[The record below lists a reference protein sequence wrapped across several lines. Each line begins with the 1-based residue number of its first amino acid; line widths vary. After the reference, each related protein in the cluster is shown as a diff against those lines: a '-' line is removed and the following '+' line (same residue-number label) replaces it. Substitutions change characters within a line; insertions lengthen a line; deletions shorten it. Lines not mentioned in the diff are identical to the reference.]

1 MSALRALNIDH
12 RSPLVVLL
20 AGCLIA
26 ALAIAIGILVM
37 LGRAKHEEVHSAVTE
52 RLLAEGS
59 ELTRFL
65 VDMPLWEQTNG
76 VALAWLRLPFLVE
89 GLNRTQSGVQYI
101 EVARDGVTLFHRQAG
116 DPTPDGALIEVDDAL
131 TARRVHGYSAVSITR
146 ELLDLFGESV
156 PVIVFKQSARH
167 ADGSLIEV
175 ELGMRQESVA
185 VRERH
190 STQAVR
196 WVLRL
201 AVLIL
206 VLAGAF
212 LVLVIVVAV
221 QRDRRLEKKQRQ
233 EEHLVFSGMVANS
246 IVHDFRNPMSAVR
259 LDAQMLERE
268 ARRAEGARPERLAE
282 LAGRIARTLDRMDG
296 VFKEFL
302 FLARPAKAQRE
313 RFDLVRCVHECVE
326 TLASRLEQAR
336 LRVEMELPAAPV
348 VIEASEP
355 ALRRAII
362 NVLQNAVQHAPPDS
376 AIDIRLSDAADARV
390 WMLDIG
396 DRGSGIPVSLRE
408 SVFEMFV
415 TTRPEG
421 TGLGL
426 FMARTALRNFGGTIA
441 ALGRAGGGAVIR
453 ITLPK
458 PRPEPPRPEKEKEA
472 WSTNC

>member
-1 MSALRALNIDH
+1 MSALRDIKIDH
-12 RSPLVVLL
+12 RSPLVFLL
-20 AGCLIA
+20 AGCLIV
-26 ALAIAIGILVM
+26 ALAFAIGILMM
-37 LGRAKHEEVHSAVTE
+37 LGRAKHEQVHSAAAE
-52 RLLAEGS
+52 RLITEGS
-59 ELTRFL
+59 ELARFL
-65 VDMPLWEQTNG
+65 VDMPLWAQTNG
-76 VALAWLRLPFLVE
+76 VALAWLSLPFLVE
-89 GLNRTQSGVQYI
+89 GLNRAQSGVQYI

-116 DPTPDGALIEVDDAL
+116 DPTPEGALLAVDEADKPQP
-131 TARRVHGYSAVSITR
+131 VNGYSPVTITR

-156 PVIVFKQSARH
+156 PVIVFKKSARH
-167 ADGSLIEV
+167 ADGSLIQV
-175 ELGMRQESVA
+175 EIGMRQESVV
-185 VRERH
+185 VREQY

-206 VLAGAF
+206 VLAGVF
-212 LVLVIVVAV
+212 LALVIVVAV
-221 QRDRRLEKKQRQ
+221 RRDRRLEKKQRQ

-302 FLARPAKAQRE
+302 FLSRPAKANHE
-313 RFDLVRCVHECVE
+313 RFDLVRCVRECVE
-326 TLASRLEQAR
+326 TLTARLEQAH
-336 LRVEMELPAAPV
+336 LRVEMDLPAAPTV
-348 VIEASEP
+348 VEASEP

-362 NVLQNAVQHAPPDS
+362 NILQNAVQHAPPDS
-376 AIDIRLSDAADARV
+376 VIDIHLTGVDDARV
-390 WMLDIG
+390 WTLDVA
-396 DRGSGIPVSLRE
+396 DRGPGIPVSLRE

-426 FMARTALRNFGGTIA
+426 FMARTALRNFGGAIA
-441 ALGRAGGGAVIR
+441 ALGRPGGGTVIR

-458 PRPEPPRPEKEKEA
+458 PRAAPARPEKGNEA
-472 WSTNC
+472 CPPSC

>member
-206 VLAGAF
+206 VLAGVF

-302 FLARPAKAQRE
+302 FLSRPAKAQSD
-313 RFDLVRCVHECVE
+313 RFDLVRCVRECVE
-326 TLASRLEQAR
+326 TLTARLEQAH
-336 LRVEMELPAAPV
+336 LRVALDLPATPILV
-348 VIEASEP
+348 EASEP

-376 AIDIRLSDAADARV
+376 VIDIRLSDADDARA
-390 WMLDIG
+390 WTLDIA

-408 SVFEMFV
+408 SVFDMFV

-441 ALGRAGGGAVIR
+441 ALGRTGGGTVIR

-458 PRPEPPRPEKEKEA
+458 PQATPPRQEKGNGTWPA
-472 WSTNC
+472 NC